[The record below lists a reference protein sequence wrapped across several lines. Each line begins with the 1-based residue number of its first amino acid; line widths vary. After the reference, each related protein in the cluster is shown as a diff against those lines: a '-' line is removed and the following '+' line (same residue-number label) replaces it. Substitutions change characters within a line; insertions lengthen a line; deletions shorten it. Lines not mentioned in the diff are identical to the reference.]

1 MSNIIFIVHDLYQKD
16 NHFPV
21 GIGYLS
27 AVLEKEGH
35 HVSVLCQDVYHYSND
50 TVQTLVADFEPDII
64 GIGFLAARFK
74 ETVLPLC
81 KDINEIKG
89 DAWFVLGGHG
99 ASGCPEYILEV
110 TDCDHIIVGERGE
123 DGIVDL
129 ASLKD
134 LGATKDVLSL
144 NRRQSIIRD
153 LDRLPFPA
161 WHLFPIDEYATS
173 LKLPGWEEGDRT
185 LGILTSRG
193 CVGKCNF
200 CYRMTKGVRVRS
212 IDNVI
217 DEIKYLNT
225 KYGINYFFMQDEL
238 FVLSKKRMF
247 AFADALHRENLNIK
261 FACDSRVDI
270 VDKDLLTCLK
280 DAGCKYLDYG
290 FESMDNDVLKTM
302 GKGTTAEQ
310 NYRAAYLTSEVGIPF
325 NMNILWGNIG
335 DTASSLRRNVEFIKE
350 FDSRQNIRTIRPPT
364 PYPGCE
370 LYDIAIKQGKLSG
383 PADFFDKFKNSDLLT
398 VNFTDMS
405 DDEFYKLLYQAN
417 ADLLDWHFEGKAQKL
432 KQSFRKLYFDKDY
445 SFRGARHYV

>member
-1 MSNIIFIVHDLYQKD
+1 MAKVLFIVHDLYQSD

-21 GIGYLS
+21 GIGYLAS
-27 AVLEKEGH
+27 VLEKEGH
-35 HVSVLCQDVYHYSND
+35 DVKVISQDVYHYSNEA
-50 TVQTLVADFEPDII
+50 VADMVSTYRPDII
-64 GIGFLAARFK
+64 GLGFLAARFR

-81 KDINEIKG
+81 REINKVKG
-89 DAWFVLGGHG
+89 DAWLVLGGHG
-99 ASGCPEYILEV
+99 ASGCPEYVQDV
-110 TDCDHIIVGERGE
+110 TNCDHVVMEEGEGQ
-123 DGIVDL
+123 VCYL
-129 ASLKD
+129 ASCDRSQKLFVQ
-134 LGATKDVLSL
+134 DVAAW
-144 NRRQSIIRD
+144 QPIED
-153 LDRLPFPA
+153 LDSIPFPS
-161 WHLFPIDEYATS
+161 WHLFPIEEYATS
-173 LKLPGWEEGDRT
+173 LKLPGWEQGDRT

-247 AFADALHRENLNIK
+247 AFADALHRENLTIK
-261 FACDSRVDI
+261 FACDSRVNI

-290 FESMDNDVLKTM
+290 FESMDNDVLKKM
-302 GKGTTAEQ
+302 GKGQTAED
-310 NYRAAYLTSEVGIPF
+310 NYRAAWLTREVGIPF

-335 DTASSLRRNVEFIKE
+335 DTASSLRRNISFIKE
-350 FDSRQNIRTIRPPT
+350 FDSRRNIRTIRPPT
-364 PYPGCE
+364 PYPGCG
-370 LYDIAIKQGKLSG
+370 LYDLAVKEGKLAG

-405 DDEFYKLLYQAN
+405 DDEFYSLIYQAN
-417 ADLLDWHFEGKAQKL
+417 AELVRWHYDGKASEL
-432 KQSFRKLYFDKDY
+432 NDAFRKLYFNQDY